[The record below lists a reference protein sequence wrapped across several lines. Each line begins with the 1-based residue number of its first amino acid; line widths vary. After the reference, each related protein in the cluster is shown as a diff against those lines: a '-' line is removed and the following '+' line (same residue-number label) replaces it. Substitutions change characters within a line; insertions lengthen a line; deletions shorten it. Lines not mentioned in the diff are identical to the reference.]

1 MRYKKDKKEFVSK
14 QDAEK
19 MIKAHFKDYEINP
32 GKIFNIALEFAKGFY
47 FLRKYKKAVSIFGSA
62 RAEENSKMYQEAC
75 QLAGF
80 LAKDG
85 FAIITG
91 GGPGVME
98 GANKGAVQAGGRSV
112 GLNIKLRGK
121 QPLNRYIRESEEF
134 SYFFARKTMLS
145 FASQVYI
152 FFPGGFGTLDEFFEM
167 IMLIQTQKI
176 PRIPVILVY
185 RHYWEPLLRWIK
197 GCLYEEHNLVD
208 KRDLDIYYLV
218 DSAEEAYELI
228 KKLIKPSASDK

>member
-1 MRYKKDKKEFVSK
+1 M
-14 QDAEK
+14 
-19 MIKAHFKDYEINP
+19 
-32 GKIFNIALEFAKGFY
+32 LEFAKGFY

-62 RAEENSKMYQEAC
+62 RAEENSKIYQEAC
-75 QLAGF
+75 QLAEF

-85 FAIITG
+85 FTIITG

-112 GLNIKLRGK
+112 GLNIKLREK
-121 QPLNRYIRESEEF
+121 QSPNQYIGESEEF
-134 SYFFARKTMLS
+134 SYFFVRKAMLS

-176 PRIPVILVY
+176 PRVPVILVY

-197 GCLYEEHNLVD
+197 ECLYEEHNLVD
-208 KRDLDIYYLV
+208 KQDLEIYHLV

-228 KKLIKPSASDK
+228 QKLIKPSASDK